1 MKTTDL
7 QVEKRTREA
16 GRLLLYSC
24 CRGEEKGEAGPT
36 RIVPAYKQTTTALA
50 RPASLQPT
58 KTLDPPHRLSN
69 SCKTKNW
76 SPLQNL
82 SFGLDAPLWPP
93 LPPPSPSKDS
103 IDIIFLS
110 NQYERWEGS
119 IKENTLKG
127 SRLGL
132 IRTRNAPRFYI
143 KTVSMLF

>member
-69 SCKTKNW
+69 SCKTKTTLLYKTFVLVQM
-76 SPLQNL
+76 PPY
-82 SFGLDAPLWPP
+82 GPP

-103 IDIIFLS
+103 VDIIFLL
-110 NQYERWEGS
+110 NQCERWEDS
-119 IKENTLKG
+119 FKENTLKG
-127 SRLGL
+127 SGLGL